1 MDRLKTGRLASQWR
15 AVLRA
20 PLTVTVRAQII
31 LFTRINTLLPTRAI
45 VAAALSVFTVAC
57 AEPPQRVNPVGLSFA
72 AYEDTA
78 RRSWTGPRDRPLATA
93 VWYPAA
99 LGSRESEW
107 RVAIFNAGWNARQ
120 APLSAAAT
128 KRPLIVLSHG
138 TGGGAAG
145 MAWLAETLASN
156 GYIVAAVNHHGN
168 TAAEPSY
175 QLQGFILVWE
185 RARDVSVL
193 VDKLLADPQFGAHID
208 PSRIGVAG
216 FSLGGYTALA
226 TVGARFAH
234 QQWKSFCAS
243 QPAEPNCNLPPEAS
257 FSMADVQRLLDHDD
271 RVKEAVSHSDESF
284 RDARLRA
291 AFAIAPVLGPGM
303 TKASLAE
310 VKVPVRIIV
319 GSKDDQAFPD
329 VNARPI
335 ASAIPNAEIEIIP
348 NVTHYTFLA
357 RCNLWG
363 KVVAR
368 SLCIDP
374 DEIDR
379 EEVHRSVSGDALKFF
394 NRTLQR

>member
-1 MDRLKTGRLASQWR
+1 
-15 AVLRA
+15 
-20 PLTVTVRAQII
+20 
-31 LFTRINTLLPTRAI
+31 
-45 VAAALSVFTVAC
+45 
-57 AEPPQRVNPVGLSFA
+57 
-72 AYEDTA
+72 
-78 RRSWTGPRDRPLATA
+78 LATA

-99 LGSRESEW
+99 PGSREYEL
-107 RVAIFNAGWNARQ
+107 RVRIFNAGWNAQ
-120 APLSAAAT
+120 NAPLSAATT

-175 QLQGFILVWE
+175 QLQGFMLWWE
-185 RARDVSVL
+185 RARDMSV
-193 VDKLLADPQFGAHID
+193 VIDKLLADPLFGAHID

-226 TVGARFAH
+226 TVGARLAF

-243 QPAEPNCNLPPEAS
+243 QPVEPNCTLPPEAS

-271 RVKEAVSHSDESF
+271 RVKEAVGHSHESF
-284 RDARLRA
+284 RDARIRA
-291 AFAIAPVLGPGM
+291 AFAIAPVLGPVM

-319 GSKDDQAFPD
+319 GSKDDQAVPD
-329 VNARPI
+329 VNARPM
-335 ASAIPNAEIEIIP
+335 AAAIPNAELEIIP
-348 NVTHYTFLA
+348 NVAHYTFLA
-357 RCNLWG
+357 RCNLLG

-368 SLCIDP
+368 SLCTDP

-379 EEVHRSVSGDALKFF
+379 AEVHRRVSADALKFF
-394 NRTLQR
+394 NRTLQGDPADGLRPPLNSNTRSRSTRRLLTAKTDRTQRGWLARGLGHSSSQR

>member
-1 MDRLKTGRLASQWR
+1 M
-15 AVLRA
+15 
-20 PLTVTVRAQII
+20 
-31 LFTRINTLLPTRAI
+31 LFTRVNTMLPARVI
-45 VAAALSVFTVAC
+45 VAAALSLTTVAC
-57 AEPPQRVNPVGLSFA
+57 AEPPKRANPVGLSFA

-78 RRSWTGPRDRPLATA
+78 RRSWTGPQDRPLATA

-99 LGSRESEW
+99 LGTPESEW
-107 RVAIFNAGWNARQ
+107 RVGIFNAGRNAQ
-120 APLSAAAT
+120 KAPLSAVTA

-175 QLQGFILVWE
+175 QLQGFMLWWE
-185 RARDVSVL
+185 RARDISVL
-193 VDKLLADPQFGAHID
+193 IDKLLADPQFGAHID

-226 TVGARFAH
+226 TVGARLAYE
-234 QQWKSFCAS
+234 QWKSLCAS
-243 QPAEPNCNLPPEAS
+243 QPGGPSCNLPPEAP

-271 RVKEAVSHSDESF
+271 RVKETVSHSHESF
-284 RDARLRA
+284 RDARIRA
-291 AFAIAPVLGPGM
+291 AFAIAPMLGPFM

-310 VKVPVRIIV
+310 VKVPVRIVV
-319 GSKDDQAFPD
+319 GSKDDQALPD

-335 ASAIPNAEIEIIP
+335 AAAIPNAELEIIP
-348 NVTHYTFLA
+348 NVAHYTFLP
-357 RCNLWG
+357 RCNLLG

-368 SLCIDP
+368 SLCTDP

-379 EEVHRSVSGDALKFF
+379 EEVHRRVSADALTFF
-394 NRTLQR
+394 NRTLQGAS